1 MAELSRENKVYQ
13 IREKIWSFRDSYHI
27 KDEEG
32 QVVYKIRGKLASE
45 ESDFTFLNP
54 NTKEESVHVQQRLHF
69 PEFKFFREEKLVAE
83 INKQNSWFRDKF
95 VIKVEDSE
103 DLVITGV
110 FWEKEYKFWIGKQL
124 VATVSKE
131 FWSTID
137 IYGVKVE
144 PDNDDELI
152 LAAAITL
159 DLMSWSLLGTV
170 KKTVGIAWDV
180 ALNWATGRIIP

>member
-1 MAELSRENKVYQ
+1 MAELTKENKVYQ

-32 QVVYKIRGKLASE
+32 QIVYKIRGNLASE
-45 ESDFTFLNP
+45 ESDFNFLNP
-54 NTKEESVHVQQRLHF
+54 KSKKQCIRVQQRLHF
-69 PEFKFFREEKLVAE
+69 PEFKFFREGELVAE
-83 INKQNSWFRDKF
+83 INKKDSWFRDKF
-95 VIKVEDSE
+95 VIKVENQE

-110 FWEKEYKFWIGKQL
+110 FWEKEYKFWIGKKL

-144 PDNDDELI
+144 PDNDTELI

-159 DLMSWSLLGTV
+159 DLMSGGLIKTV
-170 KKTVGIAWDV
+170 KKTVGIVWEV
-180 ALNWATGRIIP
+180 ALAWATGKIIE

>member
-1 MAELSRENKVYQ
+1 MAELAKENKVYQ

-27 KDEEG
+27 KNEDG
-32 QVVYKIRGKLASE
+32 QIVYKIRGKLASE
-45 ESDFTFLNP
+45 DSDFTFLEP
-54 NTKEESVHVQQRLHF
+54 KSKKDCIRVQQRLHF
-69 PEFKFFREEKLVAE
+69 PEFKFFREGKLLAE
-83 INKQNSWFRDKF
+83 INKENSWFRDKF
-95 VIKVEDSE
+95 VIKVEGQE

-110 FWEKEYKFWIGKQL
+110 FWEKEYKFWIGKEL

-144 PDNDDELI
+144 LNNDDELI

-159 DLMSWSLLGTV
+159 DLMSWSLIGTV
-170 KKTVGIAWDV
+170 KKTVAIVWDV
-180 ALNWATGRIIP
+180 ALGWATGKIIE